1 MDNHAASA
9 VAGVGLLAV
18 RTVFLQ
24 AHVYIHQ
31 ERSGVCKQTA
41 FVVAV
46 VGWGLPHRDCASN
59 SGACAELPPPPWGG
73 AGVGLLA
80 VRSVFLQAHVYSHPP

>member
-41 FVVAV
+41 FAVAV

-59 SGACAELPPPPWGG
+59 SGACAELPPPPWGR